1 MFFLGHSF
9 CSGRHCA
16 DTAPANLPKLK
27 RVRAQNCLIDTLY
40 LTKDCSDK
48 TGQSIPAVSDWD
60 FDTLL
65 NARFEG
71 NLLGGNVNFTADQIR
86 CIRIKRAEA
95 DSYRWLTLF
104 EIPIDSN
111 DDLSFTRVDRTAR
124 GSQKYKYALV
134 PVWNDNIEGNYN
146 VNTVVSDFDGVWI
159 AEKDTSVHALLNLE
173 VNTTRNIVT
182 STVTP
187 LGRKYPYVNQY
198 GDTNYTSGELEATFI
213 GFSPY
218 GVDGGSAAGGN
229 PIGGRTAGAS
239 STGGHATD
247 ASLSDRRT
255 TGASP
260 SGERASGVSPA
271 TADWDLA
278 DAVKYREL
286 VEQFLTNGCPKII
299 KHFDGRIWLACI
311 SDSVPKNESSHYQ
324 MPVQTVTFTEIG
336 NWESS
341 DDLYHANLIDVNI
354 EGGAANHGI
363 LSYAV

>member
-40 LTKDCSDK
+40 LTKDCSNK
-48 TGQSIPAVSDWD
+48 TGQSIPPVSDWD

-159 AEKDTSVHALLNLE
+159 AEKDASVHALLNLE
-173 VNTTRNIVT
+173 VNTTRNIIT

-218 GVDGGSAAGGN
+218 GIDGGSAAG
-229 PIGGRTAGAS
+229 I
-239 STGGHATD
+239 
-247 ASLSDRRT
+247 
-255 TGASP
+255 SP
-260 SGERASGVSPA
+260 

-286 VEQFLTNGCPKII
+286 VEQFLTDGCPKII

>member
-60 FDTLL
+60 FDTIL

-218 GVDGGSAAGGN
+218 GVDGGSAA
-229 PIGGRTAGAS
+229 
-239 STGGHATD
+239 
-247 ASLSDRRT
+247 
-255 TGASP
+255 
-260 SGERASGVSPA
+260 
-271 TADWDLA
+271 DWDLA

-324 MPVQTVTFTEIG
+324 MPVQTVTFTEVG